1 MSYISQS
8 LSFNENKITYID
20 TNIDVEW
27 EVMMDWED
35 PLMSASAA
43 YICEGGGDILE
54 IGFGMGISANYIQQ
68 HTINSHTIIENHPDI
83 IPKAQAW
90 AADKSNV
97 NIVEGSWYDVKDT
110 LSTYD
115 GLFMDTWED
124 QHMNYFSSSL
134 SSLIKVGG
142 RATWWNGML
151 GSKNISQSINEEGKR
166 FIFVGEGEELQTNYY
181 CIPDVTYDVYDVT
194 PPTNNYFN
202 YSQYY
207 LPKKQF

>member
-1 MSYISQS
+1 MSYTSQNLEFS
-8 LSFNENKITYID
+8 ENKITYID

-27 EVMMDWED
+27 EVMMGWED

-43 YICEGGGDILE
+43 YICGDGGDILE

-68 HTINSHTIIENHPDI
+68 HTINSHTIIENHPDM

-97 NIVEGSWYDVKDT
+97 IIVEGSWHDVKDT

-115 GLFMDTWED
+115 GLFMDTYGD
-124 QHMNYFSSSL
+124 QDMDKFSTVLPSL
-134 SSLIKVGG
+134 MKAGG
-142 RATWWNGML
+142 KATWWNSMT
-151 GSKNISQSINEEGKR
+151 GSD
-166 FIFVGEGEELQTNYY
+166 NYY
-181 CIPDVTYDVYDVT
+181 DISDVIYDVYDVN
-194 PPTNNYFN
+194 PPLNSYFN
-202 YSQYY
+202 YNQYY

>member
-8 LSFNENKITYID
+8 LTFSEDKIIFA
-20 TNIDVEW
+20 DVENNEF
-27 EVMMDWED
+27 EVMMDWEN

-43 YICEGGGDILE
+43 YICEEGGDILE
-54 IGFGMGISANYIQQ
+54 IGFGMGISANYIQS
-68 HTINSHTIIENHPDI
+68 HTINSHTIIENHPDM

-97 NIVEGSWYDVKDT
+97 TIVEGDWYGVKDT

-115 GLFMDTWED
+115 GLFMDTYGD
-124 QHMNYFSSSL
+124 KNMKYFSSSL

-142 RATWWNGML
+142 KATWWNSMT
-151 GSKNISQSINEEGKR
+151 GSD
-166 FIFVGEGEELQTNYY
+166 NYY
-181 CIPDVTYDVYDVT
+181 NIPEVTYDIHNIT
-194 PPTNNYFN
+194 PPSNTYFN
-202 YSQYY
+202 HTQYY